1 MHSIIFGFRKYKWKP
16 HFFFFT
22 FNHPILLADC
32 LISIW
37 SLNMLNAL
45 KKLSKL
51 QKKKQKTKQNMPDVV
66 KLQVLSIG
74 NTLPFLVL
82 KSSNKKSTFY
92 FDFQPSDFSCWIYNV
107 NMKPQQM
114 KLMLN
119 GYHGLLKLKKKK
131 QHTKK

>member
-1 MHSIIFGFRKYKWKP
+1 
-16 HFFFFT
+16 
-22 FNHPILLADC
+22 
-32 LISIW
+32 
-37 SLNMLNAL
+37 
-45 KKLSKL
+45 
-51 QKKKQKTKQNMPDVV
+51 MPDVV

-92 FDFQPSDFSCWIYNV
+92 FDFQPSDFSCGIYNV

-119 GYHGLLKLKKKK
+119 GYHGLLKLKKKTTTYK
-131 QHTKK
+131 KVGALHGPRYLSSIINTKIFHFLNFFH

>member
-1 MHSIIFGFRKYKWKP
+1 
-16 HFFFFT
+16 
-22 FNHPILLADC
+22 
-32 LISIW
+32 
-37 SLNMLNAL
+37 MLL

-51 QKKKQKTKQNMPDVV
+51 QKKKQKTKQNMPDIV

-92 FDFQPSDFSCWIYNV
+92 FDFQPSDFFCWIYNV

-119 GYHGLLKLKKKK
+119 GYHGFLKLKKK
-131 QHTKK
+131 QHSKK